1 MRIAQVARQFHPKI
15 GGIESCVLNVSRG
28 LINRGHEVK
37 VVTLDRDLR
46 TGAKLDGPSPIAS
59 LAVERIPY
67 FGSARYPIAPSWL
80 RRVRDCDVIHIH
92 AIDFFVDSAALANLV
107 GFLKQPV
114 IVTSHG
120 GIFHTSAWAM
130 PKQLYW
136 SHVLK
141 RSLSAVKTVVAVSD
155 TDAKLF
161 QSIVPPEKLVTIPN
175 GVDEAFARA
184 QAPRV
189 RGRIVH
195 AGRVSG
201 SKAID
206 KVIQLIA
213 QVSDFPELEFVVA
226 GPDENGTRKT
236 LEAEAGRL
244 GVASKVRF
252 LGQLTLSDLANLVAS
267 AHLVISGAPHEGF
280 GITTVEALSA
290 GVPVLVTRT
299 GIHDEIVRS
308 GVNGWF
314 WSGLP
319 DTEAVAVL
327 RQALL
332 LPDARLDEMRTAAR
346 ESARRFSWNP
356 TIDRYEQVLESAY
369 RQSRG

>member
-1 MRIAQVARQFHPKI
+1 MRIGQIARQFHPKI
-15 GGIESCVLNVSRG
+15 GGIEGCVLNVSRG
-28 LINRGHEVK
+28 LIDRGHEVK

-59 LAVERIPY
+59 LPVERIPY

-80 RRVRDCDVIHIH
+80 RHVADCDVIHIH
-92 AIDFFVDSAALANLV
+92 AIDFFVDSAALAHLA
-107 GFLKQPV
+107 GILKQPV

-130 PKQLYW
+130 AKRVYW
-136 SHVLK
+136 SHVLG
-141 RSLSAVKTVVAVSD
+141 RSLRMVTTVVAVSD
-155 TDAKLF
+155 SDANLF
-161 QSIVPPEKLVTIPN
+161 RDIVPAQKLEIIPN
-175 GVDEAFARA
+175 GVDEAFGRVQVA
-184 QAPRV
+184 RV
-189 RGRIVH
+189 RGRIVC
-195 AGRVSG
+195 AGRVSE
-201 SKAID
+201 SKAVD

-213 QVSDFPELEFVVA
+213 QVSDFPELELVVA
-226 GPDENGTRKT
+226 GPDENGSRRT
-236 LEAEAGRL
+236 LEIEAGRL
-244 GVASKVRF
+244 GVASRVRF
-252 LGQLTLSDLANLVAS
+252 AGQLDLTDLAHLVAS
-267 AHLVISGAPHEGF
+267 AHLVISAAPHEGF

-290 GVPVLVTRT
+290 GVPVLVVRT
-299 GIHDEIVRS
+299 GIHEEIVRS

-319 DTEAVAVL
+319 DAEAVAVL

-332 LPDARLDEMRTAAR
+332 LPDARLDAMRTAAR